1 MIMKK
6 QLILITTLIIN
17 TFFFTALFTV
27 LFTALVTVPTTAP
40 ATAHAASSDIYPQDV
55 SKSIA
60 LREDL
65 PSYVF
70 EYDLERLYPATW
82 EFYKKLDIIKR
93 DKVYSDYL
101 YHPAIKDVRH
111 KIFKLALAA
120 DKGKTTPAPTSLNQV
135 LEKNKKMQA
144 SQARIQAFANNTS
157 SPLGSLNLSSVH
169 SVTNSPAIGTIE
181 FNTNTNQSVYS
192 FLNNK

>member
-1 MIMKK
+1 MKQ
-6 QLILITTLIIN
+6 QLILITTLIIS
-17 TFFFTALFTV
+17 TLLLTGHV
-27 LFTALVTVPTTAP
+27 
-40 ATAHAASSDIYPQDV
+40 TAHAASSSIYPQNI
-55 SKSIA
+55 SKSLV

-93 DKVYSDYL
+93 DNVYSEYL

-111 KIFKLALAA
+111 NIFKLAMAT
-120 DKGKTTPAPTSLNQV
+120 DKGKTTPAPTSLTQV
-135 LEKNKKMQA
+135 LTGNKKEQV
-144 SQARIQAFANNTS
+144 SQTKTTS
-157 SPLGSLNLSSVH
+157 SSPSPLSPLGSLNLSGVH
-169 SVTNSPAIGTIE
+169 SVTDSPAIGTIE
-181 FNTNTNQSVYS
+181 FNTNTYQSVYS